1 MVYLVPLL
9 VPSQKARRQS
19 HSSTIFLFLIS
30 GACLGGYLSY
40 SGRNS
45 ISFKL
50 PLSKYTLGIFVNLYS
65 STASMSKQFATIYT
79 PYTSKKVEFIDNYVF
94 AFLAI
99 FLVLVYIR
107 SYAFL
112 FVKVQTLFL
121 NKEVLTLYN
130 F

>member
-1 MVYLVPLL
+1 MVYFVPLL
-9 VPSQKARRQS
+9 VSSQKAIRQS
-19 HSSTIFLFLIS
+19 HSSTISLFLTN
-30 GACLGGYLSY
+30 GAPLPYLSY

-45 ISFKL
+45 ISFRL

-65 STASMSKQFATIYT
+65 STASMSKQFATIFTT
-79 PYTSKKVEFIDNYVF
+79 PYTSKKGEFIDNYVF

-99 FLVLVYIR
+99 FLVLVHIR
-107 SYAFL
+107 SYAFY
-112 FVKVQTLFL
+112 FVKVQTFFL

>member
-1 MVYLVPLL
+1 MVYFVPLL
-9 VPSQKARRQS
+9 VSSQKAIRQS
-19 HSSTIFLFLIS
+19 HSSTISLFLTN
-30 GACLGGYLSY
+30 GAPLPYLSY

-45 ISFKL
+45 ISFRL

-65 STASMSKQFATIYT
+65 STASMSKQFATIFTT

-107 SYAFL
+107 SYAFY
-112 FVKVQTLFL
+112 FVKVQTFFL

>member
-1 MVYLVPLL
+1 MVYFVPLL
-9 VPSQKARRQS
+9 VSSQKAIRQS
-19 HSSTIFLFLIS
+19 HSSTISLFLTN
-30 GACLGGYLSY
+30 GAPLPYLSY

-107 SYAFL
+107 SYAFY
-112 FVKVQTLFL
+112 FVKVQTFFL

>member
-1 MVYLVPLL
+1 MVYFVPLL
-9 VPSQKARRQS
+9 VSSQKAIRQS
-19 HSSTIFLFLIS
+19 HSSTISLFLTN
-30 GACLGGYLSY
+30 GAPLPYLSY

-45 ISFKL
+45 ISFRL

>member
-1 MVYLVPLL
+1 MVYFVPLL
-9 VPSQKARRQS
+9 VSSQKAIRQS
-19 HSSTIFLFLIS
+19 HSSTISLFLTN
-30 GACLGGYLSY
+30 GAPLPYLSY

-45 ISFKL
+45 ISFRL

-107 SYAFL
+107 SYAFY
-112 FVKVQTLFL
+112 FVKVQTFFL